1 MKTQKQL
8 NEIAK
13 QLANI
18 LEETLPEITRLNKA
32 AGQTVFNPVATES
45 VKQLGN
51 IVDEITNYKYDWY
64 K

>member
-1 MKTQKQL
+1 MKTKQL

-18 LEETLPEITRLNKA
+18 LEETLPEITRLNKE
-32 AGQTVFNPVATES
+32 AGKTIFNPVATES
-45 VKQLGN
+45 VKQLGD
-51 IVDEITNYKYDWY
+51 IIDEITNYKYNWY